1 MKLRGVHHI
10 NGRKFGRMSSTAPTI
25 AAASGKGVSSALLP
39 NRAAVH
45 ELTGLNAGQSAL
57 GNYSKRTP
65 SGGGSAFG
73 IGSTF
78 GKLPSLVE
86 DEA

>member
-1 MKLRGVHHI
+1 VRLRGVHHI

-25 AAASGKGVSSALLP
+25 DAASGKGGGSAMLP

-45 ELTGLNAGQSAL
+45 ALTGQSAGQSAL
-57 GNYSKRTP
+57 GNYAKLTP
-65 SGGGSAFG
+65 TGGGSAFG
-73 IGSTF
+73 MGGF
-78 GKLPSLVE
+78 GKPPSLVE